1 MIGEW
6 WQKQSERDRRVL
18 AVGAAVVVV
27 LLAWAFVWYPLARAR
42 AQLASRVEQERAD
55 LAWMRQTGGELQEL
69 RAKGARGK
77 VDRQGKSLFALADVT
92 ARGAGLATALKRV
105 EPTGPRSVRASFE
118 AANFDA
124 LIGWVDVLARDYAV
138 QTTDFSADR
147 VEAIGTVN
155 ARVVLE
161 EP

>member
-1 MIGEW
+1 MIAEW
-6 WQKQSERDRRVL
+6 WQKQSERDRNVL
-18 AVGAAVVVV
+18 AVGAAIVAL

-42 AQLASRVEQERAD
+42 AQLESRVDHERMD
-55 LAWMRQTGGELQEL
+55 LAWMRQAGGELQEL

-77 VDRQGKSLFALADVT
+77 IDRQGKSLFALADVT
-92 ARGAGLATALKRV
+92 ARGAGLGTALKRV

-124 LIGWVDVLARDYAV
+124 LIGWVDGLARDYAV

>member
-18 AVGAAVVVV
+18 AIGAAVVAV

-42 AQLASRVEQERAD
+42 AQLESRVEQERAD
-55 LAWMRQTGGELQEL
+55 LAWMRQTGGELREL

>member
-18 AVGAAVVVV
+18 AIGAAVVAV

-42 AQLASRVEQERAD
+42 AQLESRVEQERAD

>member
-1 MIGEW
+1 VIAEW
-6 WQKQSERDRRVL
+6 WQKQSERDRRML
-18 AVGAAVVVV
+18 AVGAVLIAL

-42 AQLASRVEQERAD
+42 AQLESRVEHERVD
-55 LAWMRQTGGELQEL
+55 LAWMLQSDAELQAL

-118 AANFDA
+118 AADFDA
-124 LIGWVDVLARDYAV
+124 LIGWIDVLARDYAV